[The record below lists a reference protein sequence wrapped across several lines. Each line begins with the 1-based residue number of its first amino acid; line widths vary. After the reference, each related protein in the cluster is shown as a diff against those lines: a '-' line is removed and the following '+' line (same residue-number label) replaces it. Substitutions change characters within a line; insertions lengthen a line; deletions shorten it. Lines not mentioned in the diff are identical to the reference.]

1 MSRQA
6 ELLAKVSVVLIELFF
21 IAMIG
26 GLAYAATQVT
36 GTSEIMQQRKMGFAI
51 GAFVILLGFAFFNCM
66 LYCYYT

>member
-36 GTSEIMQQRKMGFAI
+36 GTSEIM
-51 GAFVILLGFAFFNCM
+51 
-66 LYCYYT
+66 